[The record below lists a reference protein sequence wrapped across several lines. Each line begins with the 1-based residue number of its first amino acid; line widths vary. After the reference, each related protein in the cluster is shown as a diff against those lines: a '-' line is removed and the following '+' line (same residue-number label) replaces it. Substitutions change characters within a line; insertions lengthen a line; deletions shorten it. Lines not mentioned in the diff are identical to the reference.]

1 MLEIVADVLHHL
13 LFCSGGEARYGYQG
27 LTEIAGHGILA
38 KLAFLIF
45 LDKLADVLVIHPE
58 VLSPCREAVSF
69 INDESHH
76 MPCHQDALDG
86 FGAQHLWCYI

>member
-27 LTEIAGHGILA
+27 LTMIAGHGVLA

-45 LDKLADVLVIHPE
+45 LDKLADI
-58 VLSPCREAVSF
+58 
-69 INDESHH
+69 
-76 MPCHQDALDG
+76 
-86 FGAQHLWCYI
+86 

>member
-1 MLEIVADVLHHL
+1 MLEIVADVLYHL

-27 LTEIAGHGILA
+27 LTMIADHSIFA
-38 KLAFLIF
+38 KLTFLEF
-45 LDKLADVLVIHPE
+45 LDKLADLEVIYTE

-76 MPCHQDALDG
+76 MP
-86 FGAQHLWCYI
+86 